1 MPGTAHDLEAAP
13 GEEQE
18 VTKIELFFDLI
29 YVFAISQLSEH
40 LLENLT
46 WRGAL
51 ETLVMSL
58 TVFGVWAT
66 TTYESTM
73 VLARRR
79 TARYLLLGVMVLGL
93 VMNASITGAFE
104 HSPWMFVA
112 PLLAIQIGRP
122 LLMRRSD
129 ASPAMRL
136 RRVKMVVWALV
147 SAVPWVVGAL
157 VDEHGRLPWW
167 AAAAAI
173 DLLGMQLWHPV
184 LRPPAPGTPASGR
197 GETDRDGIDLP
208 HQLERCQLFLII
220 CLGEAILTTGS
231 AIIRGLDKPV
241 VVAAGVASLLVIICI
256 WALFFGPA
264 SEEEGIMTP
273 VAADPR
279 GDNPAPIVVLA
290 TFGQQVLVLGMVAF
304 AVGAEVV
311 VSAPT
316 ATVEPAAVAALF
328 DGVIICV
335 TAYWYFLVRST
346 GRRMWVSLAVCD
358 AVLVGAA
365 VVSAFVGLP
374 GIAVMGLLVVVTVCT
389 AWGFNREA
397 RRPAR

>member
-122 LLMRRSD
+122 LLTRRVDVS
-129 ASPAMRL
+129 AAMRL
-136 RRVKMVVWALV
+136 HRVNMVVWSLA

-157 VDEHGRLPWW
+157 AGEHGRLIWW
-167 AAAAAI
+167 AVAAAI
-173 DLLGMQLWHPV
+173 DLLGMRLRHPV
-184 LRPPAPGTPASGR
+184 PGLPVPGR
-197 GETDRDGIDLP
+197 DEIDFDLP
-208 HQLERCQLFLII
+208 HQIERCQLFFII
-220 CLGEAILTTGS
+220 CLGEAVLTTGN
-231 AIIRGLDKPV
+231 AVIRGLDEPV
-241 VVAAGVASLLVIICI
+241 VVAAGVASMLVIICI

-264 SEEEGIMTP
+264 NEERV
-273 VAADPR
+273 VAPLAALRQERDP
-279 GDNPAPIVVLA
+279 AASLSLA
-290 TFGQQVLVLGMVAF
+290 ILTTNGQQVLVLGMVAF

-311 VSAPT
+311 VD
-316 ATVEPAAVAALF
+316 EPAEPAGTAAVLALF
-328 DGVIICV
+328 GGIIICV
-335 TAYWYFLVRST
+335 TALWLFLARAT
-346 GRRMWVSLAVCD
+346 GRRAWVSLAVSD
-358 AVLVGAA
+358 TVLVGLAL
-365 VVSAFVGLP
+365 VSALAGQP
-374 GIAVMGLLVVVTVCT
+374 RMGVIRLLQGAGAATGRGV
-389 AWGFNREA
+389 APEPRRLA
-397 RRPAR
+397 R

>member
-40 LLENLT
+40 LLGNLT

-122 LLMRRSD
+122 LLTRRVDVS
-129 ASPAMRL
+129 AAMRL
-136 RRVKMVVWALV
+136 HRVNMVVWSLA

-157 VDEHGRLPWW
+157 AGEHGRLIWW
-167 AAAAAI
+167 AVAVAI
-173 DLLGMQLWHPV
+173 DLLGMRLRHPV
-184 LRPPAPGTPASGR
+184 PGLPVPGR
-197 GETDRDGIDLP
+197 DEIDFDLP
-208 HQLERCQLFLII
+208 HQIERCQLFFII
-220 CLGEAILTTGS
+220 CLGEAVLTTGN
-231 AIIRGLDKPV
+231 AVIRGLDEPV
-241 VVAAGVASLLVIICI
+241 VVAAGVASMLVIICI

-264 SEEEGIMTP
+264 NEERV
-273 VAADPR
+273 VAPLAALRQERDP
-279 GDNPAPIVVLA
+279 AASLSLA
-290 TFGQQVLVLGMVAF
+290 ILTTNGQQVLVLGMVAF

-311 VSAPT
+311 VD
-316 ATVEPAAVAALF
+316 EPAEPAGTAAVLALF
-328 DGVIICV
+328 GGIIICV
-335 TAYWYFLVRST
+335 TALWLFLARAT
-346 GRRMWVSLAVCD
+346 GRRAWVSLAVSD
-358 AVLVGAA
+358 TVLVGLAL
-365 VVSAFVGLP
+365 VSALAGLP
-374 GIAVMGLLVVVTVCT
+374 GMVVIGLLLVAAATTV
-389 AWGFNREA
+389 WGFSRETRRLA
-397 RRPAR
+397 R